1 MKNLKATLVGLIGW
15 ALVPVVAEAVPFT
28 GAIEGPA
35 APDGIPPDVLAEMV
49 TQVVFT
55 PAPSPVSPIDQ
66 LALDL
71 AAQSVHGQ
79 PTQSVPEPATLL
91 LVGTAFAGTAL
102 MWWRRRG
109 AGAA

>member
-1 MKNLKATLVGLIGW
+1 MKNLKVTLVGLIGW

-28 GAIEGPA
+28 EAIEDTTGPG
-35 APDGIPPDVLAEMV
+35 GIPSDVLAEMV

-55 PAPSPVSPIDQ
+55 PEPFPVSPIDQ

-71 AAQSVHGQ
+71 AAQSVRGQ
-79 PTQSVPEPATLL
+79 RTQSVPEPTTLL

-109 AGAA
+109 DRAA